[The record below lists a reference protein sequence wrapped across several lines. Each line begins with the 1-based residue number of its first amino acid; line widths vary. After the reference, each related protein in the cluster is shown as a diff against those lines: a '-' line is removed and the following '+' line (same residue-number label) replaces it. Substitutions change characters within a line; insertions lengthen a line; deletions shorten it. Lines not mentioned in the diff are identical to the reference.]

1 MGVYK
6 RGSTWWIDVTV
17 NGKRHRV
24 SADTMDRQDAIIKE
38 AQLKKQLMNG
48 FIPSPVEAPSCDVCT
63 LQAAFDRMLESHWKG
78 SPSEKTVTSHMAQI
92 MKHIPADTPIIV
104 VDERM
109 IYKLIQALKDGG
121 NSSASINRKLST
133 LSTTLEHACYRWK
146 VLPVVP
152 FIPRGKESRGRMMVI
167 SSEQEKEILRIAN
180 TLSRSFAGLL
190 AILFETGMRLSEAL
204 DLQWKDIDLENRM
217 VHIWEN
223 KTDNP
228 RSIPMTDRLYH
239 VLMIARQYDS
249 ALESGSTPVGNIV
262 QELTMN
268 RVQYLWSQVRKLM
281 RIEDP
286 EFTIHAIRHTVA
298 SRLVQ
303 NGVDLYV
310 VAKWLGHTSIKTT
323 ERYAHLSPE
332 NLKKA
337 AQVLNAYSTSGV
349 TPAVPSDEQADALE
363 QLTDESA

>member
-1 MGVYK
+1 MSQITKV
-6 RGSTWWIDVTV
+6 
-17 NGKRHRV
+17 
-24 SADTMDRQDAIIKE
+24 
-38 AQLKKQLMNG
+38 
-48 FIPSPVEAPSCDVCT
+48 IPPE
-63 LQAAFDRMLESHWKG
+63 
-78 SPSEKTVTSHMAQI
+78 
-92 MKHIPADTPIIV
+92 TPIAS
-104 VDERM
+104 VDE
-109 IYKLIQALKDGG
+109 KLIFNLIKVLKDGG
-121 NSSASINRKLST
+121 NSPASINRKLST

-167 SSEQEKEILRIAN
+167 SKEQEAEILRIAN
-180 TLSRSFAGLL
+180 TLSWSFAGLL

-204 DLQWKDIDLENRM
+204 DLQWKDIDLEKRM
-217 VHIWEN
+217 IHIWEN

-228 RSIPMTDRLYH
+228 RSIPMTDRLYA

-249 ALESGSTPVGNIV
+249 ALEGGSVPVGNIV
-262 QELTMN
+262 QELTIN
-268 RVQYLWSQVRKLM
+268 RVQYLWTQVRKLM
-281 RIEDP
+281 RIVDP

-337 AQVLNAYSTSGV
+337 AQVLNAFST
-349 TPAVPSDEQADALE
+349 
-363 QLTDESA
+363 

>member
-6 RGSTWWIDVTV
+6 RGSTWWIDITV

-24 SADTMDRQDAIIKE
+24 SADTMDRQDAIVKE

-48 FIPSPVEAPSCDVCT
+48 HIPAPVGAPSCEVCT

-78 SPSEKTVTSHMAQI
+78 TPSEKTVTSHMAQI
-92 MKHIPADTPIIV
+92 TKYLNPDTPLLQITEPVI
-104 VDERM
+104 EG
-109 IYKLIQALKDGG
+109 LKDKLKEGG
-121 NSSASINRKLST
+121 NSPASVNRKLST

-152 FIPRGKESRGRMMVI
+152 YIGRGKESRGRMLVI
-167 SSEQEKEILRIAN
+167 SQEQEKEILRIAN
-180 TLSRSFAGLL
+180 TLSQSFGGLL
-190 AILFETGMRLSEAL
+190 VVLFETGMRLSEAL
-204 DLQWKDIDLENRM
+204 ELEWKDVDFENRM

-228 RSIPMTDRLYH
+228 RSIPMTDRLFN
-239 VLMIARQYDS
+239 VLQMGRAFDV
-249 ALESGSTPVGNIV
+249 ALEGDDVMGRVIG
-262 QELTMN
+262 ELTMN
-268 RVQYLWSQVRKLM
+268 RVQYLWAQVRRLM
-281 RIEDP
+281 RVSDP

-337 AQVLNAYSTSGV
+337 AQVLNAFST
-349 TPAVPSDEQADALE
+349 
-363 QLTDESA
+363 

>member
-17 NGKRHRV
+17 NGKRRRV
-24 SADTMDRQDAIIKE
+24 SANTMDRQEAIIKE
-38 AQLKKQLMNG
+38 AQLKKRLMNG
-48 FIPSPVEAPSCDVCT
+48 HIPAPIGAPSCEVCT

-78 SPSEKTVTSHMAQI
+78 TASEKTVTSHMAQI
-92 MKHIPADTPIIV
+92 TKYIEPGTSLID
-104 VDERM
+104 VDERV
-109 IYKLIQALKDGG
+109 IEKLIADLKAAG
-121 NSSASINRKLST
+121 NSPASINRKLST

-152 FIPRGKESRGRMMVI
+152 YITRGKESRGRMLVI
-167 SSEQEKEILRIAN
+167 SQEQEKEILRIAN
-180 TLSRSFAGLL
+180 TLSRSFVGLL
-190 AILFETGMRLSEAL
+190 VVLFETGVRLSEAL
-204 DLQWKDIDLENRM
+204 ELEWKDVDFDKHLI
-217 VHIWEN
+217 HIWEN

-228 RSIPMTDRLYH
+228 RSIPMTDRLFAFLQMGY
-239 VLMIARQYDS
+239 QYDS
-249 ALESGSTPVGNIV
+249 PIEGGSAVGRV
-262 QELTMN
+262 LGELTVN
-268 RVQYLWSQVRKLM
+268 RVQYLWSQVRRLM

-337 AQVLNAYSTSGV
+337 AQVLNAFST
-349 TPAVPSDEQADALE
+349 
-363 QLTDESA
+363 

>member
-24 SADTMDRQDAIIKE
+24 SADTMDRQDAIVKE

-48 FIPSPVEAPSCDVCT
+48 HIPAPVGAPSCEVCT
-63 LQAAFDRMLESHWKG
+63 LQAAFDRMLEGHWKG
-78 SPSEKTVTSHMAQI
+78 TPSEKTVTSHMAQI
-92 MKHIPADTPIIV
+92 TKYLNPDTPLLQITEPVI
-104 VDERM
+104 EG
-109 IYKLIQALKDGG
+109 LKDKLKEGG
-121 NSSASINRKLST
+121 NSPASVNRKLST

-152 FIPRGKESRGRMMVI
+152 YIGRGKESRGRMLVI
-167 SSEQEKEILRIAN
+167 SQEQEKEILRIAN
-180 TLSRSFAGLL
+180 TLSQSFGGLL
-190 AILFETGMRLSEAL
+190 VVLFETGMRLSEAL
-204 DLQWKDIDLENRM
+204 ELEWKDVDFENRM

-228 RSIPMTDRLYH
+228 RSIPMTDRLFN
-239 VLMIARQYDS
+239 VLQMGRAFDV
-249 ALESGSTPVGNIV
+249 ALEGDDVMGRVIG
-262 QELTMN
+262 ELTMN
-268 RVQYLWSQVRKLM
+268 RVQYLWAQVRRLM
-281 RIEDP
+281 RVSDP

-337 AQVLNAYSTSGV
+337 AQVLNAFST
-349 TPAVPSDEQADALE
+349 
-363 QLTDESA
+363 

>member
-48 FIPSPVEAPSCDVCT
+48 FIPVPVEAPSCEVCT

-78 SPSEKTVTSHMAQI
+78 TPSEKTVTSHMNQI
-92 MKHIPADTPIIV
+92 TKIIPPETPIAS
-104 VDERM
+104 VDE
-109 IYKLIQALKDGG
+109 KLIFNLIKVLKDGG
-121 NSSASINRKLST
+121 NSPASINRKLST

-167 SSEQEKEILRIAN
+167 SKEQEAEILRIAN
-180 TLSRSFAGLL
+180 TLSRFFAGLL

-204 DLQWKDIDLENRM
+204 GLQWKDIDLEKRM
-217 VHIWEN
+217 IHIWEN

-228 RSIPMTDRLYH
+228 RSIPMTDRLYA

-249 ALESGSTPVGNIV
+249 ALEGGSVPVGNIV
-262 QELTMN
+262 QELTIN
-268 RVQYLWSQVRKLM
+268 RVQYLWSQVRRLM

-337 AQVLNAYSTSGV
+337 AQVLNTFSTFVAHVTSG
-349 TPAVPSDEQADALE
+349 TRREGSHSL
-363 QLTDESA
+363 